1 MKFFV
6 YIDFV
11 PSYNVLHNFCHP
23 NYQLKLDCGVV
34 YMETVYAFFYSG
46 FFFSYFC
53 RCADKLKR
61 VCHILVEVLQTKVIE
76 K

>member
-46 FFFSYFC
+46 FFFTIFVVVQIN
-53 RCADKLKR
+53 LKEFA
-61 VCHILVEVLQTKVIE
+61 IFW
-76 K
+76 